1 MSGILNTILQRIKF
15 TLFSKE
21 NSSDFHLL
29 KQDHNFQKKYDH
41 FRKLTYSFI
50 KSIQDPPWVVFRRSL
65 NGSIM
70 EYTGFCFEIINAL
83 RDFYNFS

>member
-1 MSGILNTILQRIKF
+1 MSGILNTTSEDQVHSFFQGKQFR
-15 TLFSKE
+15 FSALE
-21 NSSDFHLL
+21 ARSQFP
-29 KQDHNFQKKYDH
+29 KKYDH
-41 FRKLTYSFI
+41 LRKLTYSFI

-70 EYTGFCFEIINAL
+70 EYNGFCFEIINAL